1 MAKAKKRSRQIK
13 SSKNRKTIN
22 PERYRNLS
30 TFGKLKYKSRL
41 RAEKRA
47 RQHAQMLATLPKK
60 YPARFF
66 AHFHPKRVFHYWFS
80 LYGAHQFAKIVF
92 ACFLLGIICVG
103 GLFVVY
109 KQSLEDIQ
117 LSDIHISE
125 TVNTYYDRN
134 GNLLWQDIGD
144 EDYRLVVSK
153 DEMSTYIRQ
162 ATIAIEDKNFY
173 NHKGVDLTALVRAT
187 MMTLSGKQ
195 VQGGST
201 LTQQLIKQVY
211 FADEAASENRGG
223 LIRKVKELILALEL
237 EKMYQKEDIITMY
250 LNESPY
256 GGRRNGVESAAQ
268 TYFKKSAKDLTLA
281 ESALLA
287 AIPNNPA
294 VYNPYN
300 EYGHEALIE
309 RQHKVLDAM
318 YEQGYIQGNGEK
330 TAEEVL
336 EEAKA
341 YDILATIQPESTQY
355 TNIQAP
361 HFVLEV
367 KKQLEAK
374 YPDLMNQGGLHIT
387 TTIDLDAQKIA
398 EEAVAVGIETS
409 KSTNRADNAALV
421 SLDVETSQV
430 IAMVGSYDFNQ
441 DGYGEVNVTTSLMEP
456 GSTIKPVLD
465 YAPLFQQR
473 EGQNFGPGTVLK
485 DENIDRIY
493 CNGYVGGSCQM
504 RNFSGS
510 FYGNVT
516 IRQSLANSL
525 NIPAVKA
532 LYINGIDN
540 SLDTLHKLGDI
551 SYCKDIP
558 AGLSIAI
565 GSGCNIRPTEHAN
578 TYASLARG
586 GSFKDI
592 VYVLEIKDHNGNV
605 IESWSDSK
613 GERVVDEQVAYMIS
627 NILSDSRARTLT
639 MGQALATSY
648 GFVVPG
654 VWTAMKTGTTTT
666 TSSSVAKDSW
676 MASYSTS
683 VVALAWSGNHDGAGL
698 ASSSNTP
705 VARMIGTYMERVH
718 KEVYAPQGKW
728 KSGDQPARPA
738 GIQTLTVNGTTDI
751 WPSWYNTKTSGVS
764 KEKME
769 FNKYTKK
776 LAASC
781 TAESDKVSVE
791 VTKIIDP
798 VTLKANYIIPEGYD
812 KDNTDDCKYTKP
824 AVSAVLSSD
833 KKSVTVTATKGTYP
847 LKSYTVVVDG
857 KTVLNGE
864 ITTNPFVF
872 DLNGTEKTVVVVVT
886 DTVGT
891 EASAS
896 LAPSLSSN
904 QVEQQADE

>member
-1 MAKAKKRSRQIK
+1 MAKAKKRSRQVK
-13 SSKNRKTIN
+13 SSNHRKTIN

-30 TFGKLKYKSRL
+30 TFGKIKYKSRL

-80 LYGAHQFAKIVF
+80 LYGVHQFAKIIF
-92 ACFLLGIICVG
+92 ACFLLGIIALG
-103 GLFVVY
+103 GLFVIY

-117 LSDIHISE
+117 LADINISE

-153 DEMSTYIRQ
+153 DEMASSIRQ
-162 ATIAIEDKNFY
+162 ATISIEDRNFY
-173 NHKGVDLTALVRAT
+173 SHKGIDPIALIRAT
-187 MMTLSGKQ
+187 FMTLSGKQ

-237 EKMYQKEDIITMY
+237 EKMYSKEDIITMY

-256 GGRRNGVESAAQ
+256 GGRRNGIESAAQ

-287 AIPNNPA
+287 AVPNNPA
-294 VYNPYN
+294 HYNPYN
-300 EYGHEALIE
+300 EYGHEDLIE

-318 YEQGYIQGNGEK
+318 VENEYITREQ
-330 TAEEVL
+330 A

-341 YDILATIQPESTQY
+341 VDVLAEVQPESTQY
-355 TNIQAP
+355 SNIKAP

-374 YPDLMNQGGLHIT
+374 YPELMNQGGLHIT

-398 EEAVAVGIETS
+398 EDAVAVGIETS

-430 IAMVGSYDFNQ
+430 IAMVGSYDFNRE
-441 DGYGEVNVTTSLMEP
+441 GYGEVNVTTSLMEP

-465 YAPLFQQR
+465 YAPLFGQR
-473 EGQNFGPGTVLK
+473 AGQNFGPGTILR

-493 CNGYVGGSCQM
+493 CNGYTGGSCQM

-540 SLDTLHKLGDI
+540 SLDTLHKLGDV
-551 SYCKDIP
+551 SYCKDTP

-565 GSGCNIRPTEHAN
+565 GSGCNIRPVEHAN

-586 GSFKDI
+586 GTFKDI

-605 IESWSDSK
+605 IESWADTK
-613 GERVVDEQVAYMIS
+613 GERAVDEQVAYMIS
-627 NILSDSRARTLT
+627 SILSDSGARTLT

-683 VVALAWSGNHDGAGL
+683 VVALAWSGNHNGAGL

-718 KEVYAPQGKW
+718 KEVYAAQGKW
-728 KSGDQPARPA
+728 KSGNQPVRPA
-738 GIQTLTVNGTTDI
+738 GIQTLTVNGKTDI

-764 KEKME
+764 KENME

-776 LAASC
+776 RAASC
-781 TAESDKVSVE
+781 TAASDKISVE
-791 VTKIIDP
+791 VTKINDP
-798 VTLKANYIIPEGYD
+798 MTGNATYVVPEGYD
-812 KDNTDDCKYTKP
+812 EKEVDDCKYTKP
-824 AVSAVLSSD
+824 SVSITASED
-833 KKSVTVTATKGTYP
+833 KKTATVTAIKGTYP
-847 LKSYTVVVDG
+847 LKTYSIIIDGTVVSS
-857 KTVLNGE
+857 GE
-864 ITTNPFVF
+864 LTTNPFVF
-872 DLNGTEKTVVVVVT
+872 DLKGSEKTVVVVVT
-886 DTVGT
+886 DTFGT
-891 EASAS
+891 ESSAS
-896 LAPSLSSN
+896 LSLPASKPVS
-904 QVEQQADE
+904 QSDQKSDEKKE

>member
-30 TFGKLKYKSRL
+30 AFGKLKYKSRL

-66 AHFHPKRVFHYWFS
+66 AHFHPKRVFNYWFS
-80 LYGAHQFAKIVF
+80 LYGVHQFAKIVF
-92 ACFLLGIICVG
+92 ACFLLGIIGVG

-162 ATIAIEDKNFY
+162 ATVAIEDKNFY
-173 NHKGVDLTALVRAT
+173 NHKGVDITALIRAT

-223 LIRKVKELILALEL
+223 IIRKVKELILALEL

-268 TYFKKSAKDLTLA
+268 TYFKKSAKDLNLA

-294 VYNPYN
+294 IYNPYN

-309 RQHKVLDAM
+309 RQHKVLDDM
-318 YEQGYIQGNGEK
+318 VGQGFISKEQ
-330 TAEEVL
+330 A
-336 EEAKA
+336 EEAKNV
-341 YDILATIQPESTQY
+341 DILATIQPESTQY
-355 TNIQAP
+355 SNILAP

-387 TTIDLDAQKIA
+387 TTVDLDAQKIA
-398 EEAVAVGIETS
+398 EEAVAAGIALNNTWEGNGS
-409 KSTNRADNAALV
+409 DNAALV

-430 IAMVGSYDFNQ
+430 VAMVGSYDFFRE
-441 DGYGEVNVTTSLMEP
+441 GYGEVNVTTSLIEP
-456 GSTIKPVLD
+456 GSSIKPVLD

-473 EGQNFGPGTVLK
+473 EGQNFGPGSVLK
-485 DENIDRIY
+485 DENIDSIY
-493 CNGYVGGSCQM
+493 CNGYTGGACRL
-504 RNFSGS
+504 RNYTGS
-510 FYGNVT
+510 FYGNVS
-516 IRQSLANSL
+516 IRKALANSL

-532 LYINGIDN
+532 LYINGIEN
-540 SLDTLHKLGDI
+540 SLDTLHKLGDV
-551 SYCKDIP
+551 SYCSDTS
-558 AGLSIAI
+558 AGLSVAI
-565 GSGCNIRPTEHAN
+565 GSGCNVKLIEHAN

-627 NILSDSRARTLT
+627 SILSDAGARS
-639 MGQALATSY
+639 MVFGASGSGY

-654 VWTAMKTGTTTT
+654 VWTASKTGTTTT
-666 TSSSVAKDSW
+666 SNSQVTKDSL
-676 MASYSTS
+676 MISYSSALST
-683 VVALAWSGNHDGAGL
+683 VVWNGNHDGSGVKN
-698 ASSSNTP
+698 SNNYT
-705 VARMIGTYMERVH
+705 VRRMIANYMERVH
-718 KEVYAPQGKW
+718 KEVYAPQGRW

-764 KEKME
+764 KEKMD

-776 LAASC
+776 LAAAC

-798 VTLKANYIIPEGYD
+798 VTLKATYVVPEGYD

-824 AVSAVLSSD
+824 SVTAVLNSD

-847 LKSYTVVVDG
+847 LKGYAVVIDG

-896 LAPSLSSN
+896 LAPLSSN
-904 QVEQQADE
+904 SVERQSDD